1 MASPGFRQ
9 PQFSEDIAWLPAW
22 IQPHHMQP
30 LDGDN
35 GPQTPEQACKDSV
48 FLQVSASEGKDE
60 ILFAKGD
67 IRYNSFH
74 LFLSGDD
81 CSPIGLTPTTEN
93 LPHFHLHLSSD
104 GISENI
110 QSPAAYILLSEKHES
125 NNNLPQHILP
135 ETEVVLDDQA
145 CHYKID
151 DITCIKNLIP
161 SISKARMSQTSK
173 LQSCTKGSRNEG
185 RKDEKKFNARQLRNA
200 DIKDAVEHSIA
211 ASEALVISELVES
224 GSPSEILPAATVLE
238 VALQV
243 KQARNHLCLDGV
255 DEASICSTENV
266 DETDLL
272 LDLDDD
278 YMADAFNDVGL
289 SSMKVVGASDDM
301 CGCSSV
307 IKQATSSARLFSY
320 VLETPISE
328 NNYTCNSEVQRIE
341 VPQEVDFNGISRQKF
356 EDTLPVDL
364 RGSKNSP
371 LESPGDALGKYHYH
385 NPPLGPSSILSIH
398 RDLDLSVAIQGVDH
412 DIADIDSSQDLKSGK
427 LGTGN
432 EILDVVPDRFRSR
445 WLGGWT
451 GKDNDASMNL
461 ERNKLTKICKPF
473 VGETS
478 FLSESADVAPDESSC
493 VQKLEIAPCVA
504 SFSSIP
510 FEEMCNTVNEGT
522 VLSQD
527 LVRSSSLSLV
537 DPLCSIVPCSIS
549 SEQADVILA
558 QDKEDGGAKTGKCSN
573 PTSGTG
579 LGNSQRTPE
588 PNVEHVEFA
597 YQEGLISKVNS
608 EGFRDTGSRRLTSLK
623 TYSMV
628 VPVQNVSSINE
639 NIYSKKSFSL
649 EGVMGFPTSEENVD
663 CLKYHNDE
671 STPLLPS
678 KPKTKH
684 TGDDIRDPANVKL
697 IKETAGER
705 GDSNEI
711 TNEVRHEITNDGL
724 DLQVHPQEARGS
736 PIILNYGCHCRLQA
750 SKFITRNIAG
760 EVNFERVSIPEW
772 TEPHNLVGSGDQSN
786 FTPILHTKP
795 HEGQGLTR
803 KRVRFFEAEVEF
815 QRSKSSPKLQSGN
828 RNRSINRAGKRWNG
842 SIARFDAKAREKNKH
857 FTDIHIKF
865 GRRIIFHGLEFLL
878 TGFSSQKEKELE
890 MLIRNHGGVVLSDIP
905 LPCLNLRRNRR
916 ARCKLQQLPVVL
928 SPKKLQTTKFL
939 YGCAVNAFLLKT
951 RWLTDSVKTGSILR
965 PDKYMILPHQA
976 NARSKRIGQPIYG
989 NNITYI
995 FDKMGIMLHGKHS
1008 FCTKLEK
1015 IVKHGGGQIFKTLQW
1030 LVQSLKTGK
1039 NSVGAIVAEDEGKA
1053 SRHLRHCALEEKLPM
1068 VPASWLIK
1076 SLHLGKLLPFTEI
1089 DQSSALSTTKIPDYR
1104 TTLEFSEEI

>member
-238 VALQV
+238 VAL
-243 KQARNHLCLDGV
+243 
-255 DEASICSTENV
+255 
-266 DETDLL
+266 
-272 LDLDDD
+272 
-278 YMADAFNDVGL
+278 
-289 SSMKVVGASDDM
+289 
-301 CGCSSV
+301 
-307 IKQATSSARLFSY
+307 
-320 VLETPISE
+320 
-328 NNYTCNSEVQRIE
+328 
-341 VPQEVDFNGISRQKF
+341 QKF